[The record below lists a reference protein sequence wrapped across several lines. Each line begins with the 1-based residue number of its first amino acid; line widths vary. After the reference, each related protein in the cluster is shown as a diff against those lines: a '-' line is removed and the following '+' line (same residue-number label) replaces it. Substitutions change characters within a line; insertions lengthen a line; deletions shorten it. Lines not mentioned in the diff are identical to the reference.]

1 MKHNNLIVKTPMKQF
16 LTIRPTEQTL
26 TQNQTQTHLKLDKKI
41 KKVKIDH
48 ILTKISNSET
58 SSIFKI
64 IILLVLFT
72 TFSFGVE
79 NSDDLL
85 EKLNVGI
92 QNWIPNVKSACLWV
106 FFTLATI
113 DIVWTF
119 GKMALSGFE
128 FGEFAATL
136 IKKIITI
143 GVFLFLFNI
152 DKWLIHIFDGFS
164 QLAVNV
170 SGTAITPNNVIEQ
183 AFNILLKIWD
193 ATGWNLAKT
202 LFLLGCGLLILFGF
216 LLMAIDLIM
225 AYIKFYIMQ
234 IVIFFAL
241 ALGGLSRYKEIGLN
255 PIITAIKIGIE
266 VFLIQALMGLCITTI
281 DSSFNELNQ
290 KVTIDLVLQILV
302 ISFIFCVITKM
313 VPGII
318 EAIFSGAVGDSA
330 GGAAGFK
337 AVATMAGAAA
347 ATAAVGIATGSV
359 GATRAMKAASDA
371 HFQNTPYQ
379 APKNTL
385 DAIKQT
391 GKHTMGIASNLAS
404 ATKESLKGSF
414 SNLSDKA
421 TSKGRMNDIANRI
434 REKMSPIDETKN
446 VSSGTISGANKNET
460 YHSGINS

>member
-1 MKHNNLIVKTPMKQF
+1 MTG
-16 LTIRPTEQTL
+16 
-26 TQNQTQTHLKLDKKI
+26 
-41 KKVKIDH
+41 KVKVDQTF
-48 ILTKISNSET
+48 TKIFNLKT
-58 SSIFKI
+58 SSIFKV

-72 TFSFGVE
+72 TFSFGAE
-79 NSDDLL
+79 NSDDIFYFLQIGL
-85 EKLNVGI
+85 KSWVPTI
-92 QNWIPNVKSACLWV
+92 KSACLWV
-106 FFTLATI
+106 FWVLVVI
-113 DIVWTF
+113 DITWTF

-128 FGEFAATL
+128 IGELLATL

-143 GVFLFLFNI
+143 GIFLFLFNI
-152 DKWLIHIFDGFS
+152 DNWLKYIFDGFVELS
-164 QLAVNV
+164 ENVNSGSV
-170 SGTAITPNNVIEQ
+170 SVTPNNI
-183 AFNILLKIWD
+183 IYTSLKIVGVIFDKVSLWSP
-193 ATGWNLAKT
+193 GES
-202 LFLLGCGLLILFGF
+202 FLLVMTGLVILIAF
-216 LLMAIDLIM
+216 LLMAIDLLV
-225 AYIKFYIMQ
+225 AYIKFFVMQ
-234 IVIFFAL
+234 IVTFFAL
-241 ALGGLSRYKEIGLN
+241 ALGGLGHFKQIGLN
-255 PIITAIKIGIE
+255 PILTAIKIGIE
-266 VFLIQALMGLCITTI
+266 VFMLQALMSLTFKTIFDISKELEKDVNTTLI
-281 DSSFNELNQ
+281 
-290 KVTIDLVLQILV
+290 LQILA
-302 ISFIFCVITKM
+302 ISLILCMITKII
-313 VPGII
+313 PGII
-318 EAIFSGAVGDSA
+318 EAVFNGVIGDST
-330 GGAAGFK
+330 GGAAGFR

-391 GKHTMGIASNLAS
+391 GKHTMGIASVLAG

>member
-1 MKHNNLIVKTPMKQF
+1 MKLNKLIAKMQAVHYFLLQILGCLTVKA
-16 LTIRPTEQTL
+16 
-26 TQNQTQTHLKLDKKI
+26 KI
-41 KKVKIDH
+41 TGKVKADQTF
-48 ILTKISNSET
+48 TKISNSKT

-72 TFSFGVE
+72 TFSFGAE
-79 NSDDLL
+79 NADGIL
-85 EKLNVGI
+85 KILNTGI

-113 DIVWTF
+113 DFVWTF

-128 FGEFAATL
+128 FGEFTATL

-152 DKWLIHIFDGFS
+152 DKWFIYIFDGFS
-164 QLAVNV
+164 QLSTNV
-170 SGTAITPNNVIEQ
+170 SGGISIRANNVIEQ

-255 PIITAIKIGIE
+255 PIIAAIKIGIE

-302 ISFIFCVITKM
+302 ISFIFCMITKM

-318 EAIFSGAVGDSA
+318 EAVFSGAVGDSA
-330 GGAAGFK
+330 GGAAGFR

-391 GKHTMGIASNLAS
+391 GKHTMGIASNLAN
-404 ATKESLKGSF
+404 ATKENLKGSF